1 MYDVVIVGAGPVGL
15 SLAIA
20 AQKRKLTYV
29 VLEKDVLVHS
39 IYSGPVNGTFFSTA
53 RQLELGGI
61 PFVSQGAK
69 PTRQEICQYYR
80 RVAEVFD
87 LNIRYQSH
95 VSQLNRKD
103 GHFEIELKRERTLEA
118 RRVVL
123 ATGFYDR
130 PNLLGISGESLPHV
144 SHYYRDPHEFFQ
156 RQVVIVGGRNSAV
169 EAALEIFRAGGQV
182 TLVHRGADFSTGVK
196 YWLKPDIENRIS
208 EGSIQAFF
216 GAQVAQI
223 DEQIVRIRNVRDE
236 QLELPADAVLL
247 LTGYHP
253 DTRLMHAAGVHVDA
267 ESLVPEHNPETL
279 ESNVPG
285 LYIAGSP
292 IAGRDCNRIFIEN
305 GREHGEQVM
314 RALAASLD
322 ASASPQQM
330 PPV

>member
-1 MYDVVIVGAGPVGL
+1 MFDVVIVGAGPVGL

-20 AQKRKLTYV
+20 AQKRKLSYV
-29 VLEKDVLVHS
+29 VLEKNVLVHS

-61 PFVSQGAK
+61 PFVSQAAK

-80 RVAEVFD
+80 RVAETFD
-87 LNIRYQSH
+87 LNIRYQSQ
-95 VSQLNRKD
+95 VSWLSRKD
-103 GHFEIELKRERTLEA
+103 GYYEIKLMQNRSLET

-123 ATGFYDR
+123 ATGFYDL
-130 PNLLGISGESLPHV
+130 PNLLGIVGESLPHV

-169 EAALEIFRAGGQV
+169 EAALEIFRAGGRV

-208 EGSIQAFF
+208 EGSIKAFF
-216 GAQVAQI
+216 NAQAEQI
-223 DEQIVRIRNVRDE
+223 DERAVRIRDGSG
-236 QLELPADAVLL
+236 ELVDIPADAVLL

-253 DTRLMHAAGVHVDA
+253 DTRLMEAAGVHVDA

-305 GREHGEQVM
+305 GRKHGEQVM
-314 RALAASLD
+314 QALAASLD
-322 ASASPQQM
+322 DSTSPQQTS
-330 PPV
+330 PL